1 MFDILWTS
9 KFIGGGAILEYSEI
23 NEYLVDIFNRV
34 SVIEEMSLKTS
45 QFNDVSLKEMHTIEI
60 IGKYSNVTPSDIAR
74 ELMLTLGTVTT
85 SLNKLETKGY
95 VTRTRSRRDRRVV
108 YLTLTKKGRLLD
120 RLHKKFHKNM
130 VSQIVEDMDEND
142 MKALVSGLKN
152 LHKFLEELV

>member
-1 MFDILWTS
+1 M
-9 KFIGGGAILEYSEI
+9 EYKEI

-45 QFNDVSLKEMHTIEI
+45 QFSDVSLKEMHTIEI
-60 IGKYSNVTPSDIAR
+60 IGKHSNVTPSDIAR

-85 SLNKLETKGY
+85 SLNKLEAKGY

-108 YLTLTKKGRLLD
+108 YLTLTKKGRLLN
-120 RLHKKFHKNM
+120 RLHNKFHKNM
-130 VSQIVEDMDEND
+130 VSQIVEDMDDND
-142 MKALVSGLKN
+142 MEALMSGLKN